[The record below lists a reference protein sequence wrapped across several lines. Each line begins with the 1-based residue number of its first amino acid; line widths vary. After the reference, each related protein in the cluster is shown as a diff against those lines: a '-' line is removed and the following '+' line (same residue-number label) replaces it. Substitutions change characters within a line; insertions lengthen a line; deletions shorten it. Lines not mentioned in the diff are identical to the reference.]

1 MIAVRLRTF
10 LEGDAAV
17 SAELCAWLAT
27 LLEHDIVPAVPRT
40 GSGSAGEILPLAHAW
55 GHLAGVGRLLE
66 RDSSAVDAAGALS
79 RLSPPRL
86 GPKEGLALLSGVPTA
101 TALAVLRASDLERLV
116 VQWTAVAAGE
126 IALTG
131 SIRDPY
137 RPEVARADPDLA
149 AVLREL
155 MTLAG
160 GEDAP
165 RHLQAPVSLRVVGPV
180 LAHLRRSGASLLAVA
195 DRVLGAVTDSP
206 AYLQTAHGP
215 SFVGTAGFHGLDL
228 AAALDAARAASVHA
242 AAVGAARIH
251 RMLDP
256 RITGLPAQ
264 LSAEPGPQAG
274 LAPVHKR
281 AVAVVHAVAGW
292 PATTAFP
299 METSGGQE
307 DVQTFALEAADQLS
321 RAIDAAEQVLACEL
335 LAVHQA
341 GQLDPSRA
349 QQLPRPLR
357 ELLEQVADVLPR
369 GVVDRPWGEDVERL
383 RRLLRDGWALS
394 SSPG

>member
-1 MIAVRLRTF
+1 
-10 LEGDAAV
+10 
-17 SAELCAWLAT
+17 
-27 LLEHDIVPAVPRT
+27 
-40 GSGSAGEILPLAHAW
+40 
-55 GHLAGVGRLLE
+55 
-66 RDSSAVDAAGALS
+66 
-79 RLSPPRL
+79 
-86 GPKEGLALLSGVPTA
+86 
-101 TALAVLRASDLERLV
+101 
-116 VQWTAVAAGE
+116 
-126 IALTG
+126 
-131 SIRDPY
+131 
-137 RPEVARADPDLA
+137 
-149 AVLREL
+149 
-155 MTLAG
+155 
-160 GEDAP
+160 
-165 RHLQAPVSLRVVGPV
+165 
-180 LAHLRRSGASLLAVA
+180 
-195 DRVLGAVTDSP
+195 VLGAVTDSP

-349 QQLPRPLR
+349 QRLPRPLR